1 VFSMMRLFP
10 VVLIVFVCSVRL
22 PDALGCLSVGE
33 AVGYAAVAYLVY
45 NLLDDSEVSDECGS
59 ELKELSDSD
68 EYWTI
73 YCCTTSSKGWE
84 KITCGNGVKCSCSNV
99 RGNIRSAS
107 SSKCLRFLYGNDP
120 DAQAKEHCRRA
131 KQNPNYCNS
140 GGKKKREAESRFFEA
155 ESNHTIAKR
164 SDYACASSPAVDA
177 RPCYRRLKSW
187 DSRRFAKI
195 RAMQCPCCY
204 VPSVKRSICGYNS
217 CPCTRKSY
225 G

>member
-1 VFSMMRLFP
+1 MGVFSMMRLLP

-22 PDALGCLSVGE
+22 PDALGCLTIGE
-33 AVGYAAVAYLVY
+33 AVGVVVALGVAYY
-45 NLLDDSEVSDECGS
+45 ILDDSEVSDECGS

-73 YCCTTSSKGWE
+73 YCCTTYGHK
-84 KITCGNGVKCSCSNV
+84 KITCGNGVSCSCSNV
-99 RGNIRSAS
+99 RGNIKSAS

-155 ESNHTIAKR
+155 ESNHTIVKR
-164 SDYACASSPAVDA
+164 SDYACANSPAVDA
-177 RPCYRRLKSW
+177 RPCRRRVN
-187 DSRRFAKI
+187 SRSK
-195 RAMQCPCCY
+195 MQRMKCPCCY
-204 VPSVKRSICGYNS
+204 IPFVKNRYGNGIC
-217 CPCTRKSY
+217 
-225 G
+225 